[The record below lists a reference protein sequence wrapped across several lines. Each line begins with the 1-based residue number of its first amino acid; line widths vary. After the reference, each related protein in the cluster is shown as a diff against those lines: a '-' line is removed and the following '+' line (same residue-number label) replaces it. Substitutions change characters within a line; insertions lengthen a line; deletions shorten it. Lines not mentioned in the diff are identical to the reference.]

1 MISKAFFEALDDLIE
16 EKNITKEQILD
27 GFSKGLQAAFR
38 KSMGHSSCRVE
49 INPEKYEILLFEQ
62 RLVVSDDGFDLE
74 ADPKY
79 KQIKLSEARDIKKR
93 IKVGDILEE
102 PINPKEFSQA
112 AVHNLKNVLN
122 QNIKQIEKE
131 QLYNYF
137 KEREKEMI
145 NAKIIDE
152 DDNFYRLDI
161 SRGVTTLLPKK
172 EVTNLDDFVVGETI
186 KIYVSLVEMKSKG
199 PKVIV
204 TRLDRDL
211 VKRIFEDYIPEVKDG
226 IVDIVGLARDP
237 GDRTKI
243 GVRSND
249 PNVDAIGSCV
259 GANGNRIK
267 DIVNALSGEKID
279 LFLWSD
285 NEKDLIANSLQPADV
300 LDVIQINPTYKTALA
315 IVSDDKL
322 SLAIGKQGQN
332 VKLAVQAINWKI
344 DIKSTSMAQAE
355 GLI

>member
-1 MISKAFFEALDDLIE
+1 MISKAFFEALEDLVE
-16 EKNITKEQILD
+16 EKGISKEQILD
-27 GFSKGLQAAFR
+27 GFAKGLQAAFR
-38 KSMGHSSCRVE
+38 KSKGHSSCRVE

-79 KQIKLSEARDIKKR
+79 KQVKLTEAREIKKR

-102 PINPKEFSQA
+102 SVNPKEFSQA

-137 KEREKEMI
+137 KEKEKEMI

-172 EVTNLDDFVVGETI
+172 EISELDDFVVGETI
-186 KIYVSLVEMKSKG
+186 KIFVSLVEMKSKG
-199 PKVIV
+199 PKVLV
-204 TRLDRDL
+204 TRLDKSL
-211 VKRIFEDYIPEVKDG
+211 VTRIFEDYIPEVKEG
-226 IVDIVGLARDP
+226 IVEIMGLARDP

-243 GVRSND
+243 GVKSND

-285 NEKDLIANSLQPADV
+285 NEKDLIANSLQPAEV

-344 DIKSTSMAQAE
+344 DIKSTSMAEAE
-355 GLI
+355 GII

>member
-16 EKNITKEQILD
+16 EKDITKEQVLD

-38 KSMGHSSCRVE
+38 KSRGHSSCRVE
-49 INPEKYEILLFEQ
+49 INPEKYEILIFEQ
-62 RLVVSDDGFDLE
+62 RLVVGDDGFDLE

-79 KQIKLSEARDIKKR
+79 KQIKLTEARNIKKR

-102 PINPKEFSQA
+102 SINPKEFSQA
-112 AVHNLKNVLN
+112 AVQNLKNVLN
-122 QNIKQIEKE
+122 QNLKAIEKD
-131 QLYNYF
+131 QLYSYF
-137 KEREKEMI
+137 KEKEKEMI
-145 NAKIIDE
+145 NAKIIGE
-152 DDNFYRLDI
+152 DDNFFRLDI

-172 EVTNLDDFVVGETI
+172 EISELDDFVVGETI
-186 KIYVSLVEMKSKG
+186 KVFISLVEMKSKG
-199 PKVIV
+199 PKVLV
-204 TRLDRDL
+204 TRLDKSL
-211 VKRIFEDYIPEVKDG
+211 VTRIFEDYIPEVKDG
-226 IVDIVGLARDP
+226 IVEIMGLARDP

-243 GVRSND
+243 GVKSND

-259 GANGNRIK
+259 GANGNRIR

-285 NEKDLIANSLQPADV
+285 NEKDLIANSLQPAEV
-300 LDVIQINPTYKTALA
+300 IDVIQINPTYKTALA

-344 DIKSTSMAQAE
+344 DIKSTSMAEAE
-355 GLI
+355 GII